1 MTCNWFLEPDKSLG
15 LGPWRAGHIQSKVA
29 TMNNVFVGRIRRCI
43 CSKGLCS
50 ARCIRNWLLTLVDS
64 FGEFYDSGLTCTR
77 ILIVTTD
84 IVILKDTRRDY
95 ATNTFRCL
103 VPCTVILNK
112 YASKRGKCW
121 NFAFCDWN
129 VSKTVSFSLD
139 HVLLVMAH
147 QRVLTPNLAKKDSRL
162 ARF

>member
-103 VPCTVILNK
+103 FL
-112 YASKRGKCW
+112 
-121 NFAFCDWN
+121 
-129 VSKTVSFSLD
+129 
-139 HVLLVMAH
+139 VLLYSINMPRSEANVEILPFVTEMS
-147 QRVLTPNLAKKDSRL
+147 VKLCLFL
-162 ARF
+162 